1 MCGLR
6 GRLNEL
12 KACTNAG
19 LGSTTNRGVR
29 ELLTFHTPLDLVR
42 ERLPEKPVAC
52 VRPERVSLAAS
63 WFRDNF
69 PGEVLYAVK
78 ANPSPWALDACY
90 AAGLRWFDVASEDE
104 IRLVASRYKDAK
116 LAFMHPVKSRKAIE
130 RAYFEHNV
138 RVFSLDCEAE
148 LDKIIAATR
157 QAEDLTLVVRIAVK
171 NSDAVYALSNK
182 FGICDASAPSLLQKA
197 RCFADNLGVSFHVG
211 SQCMSPSSFR
221 EAMDLASRIICE
233 AGVIIDVVDVG
244 GGFPSAYPGM
254 TPPDLE
260 HYVQVIRSSFEAMP
274 VAMNARLWC
283 EPGRALVAESTSILA
298 RVELVKDG
306 ALHINDGSYGNLFDA
321 AHCKWPF
328 PVKAHRAD
336 GEFAAEGQTFR
347 LYGPT
352 CDSLDTMEGPFD
364 LPADIREG
372 DYIEFGM
379 LGAYGV
385 TMQTRFNGFGETETV
400 SVQDQPW
407 TSMYGD
413 APKRALPTS
422 RRNSRRSSRRLKV
435 VQ

>member
-1 MCGLR
+1 MRVEGQNLESKIR
-6 GRLNEL
+6 
-12 KACTNAG
+12 TNAG

-42 ERLPEKPVAC
+42 ERLPEVPVAC
-52 VRPERVSLAAS
+52 VRPERVSIAAT

-69 PGEVLYAVK
+69 PGDVLYAVK
-78 ANPSPWALDACY
+78 ANPSPWALDAVY
-90 AAGLRWFDVASEDE
+90 AAGLRWFDVASEQE
-104 IRLVASRYKDAK
+104 IQLIASRYPDAK
-116 LAFMHPVKSRKAIE
+116 MAFMHPVKSRKAIE
-130 RAYFEHNV
+130 RAYFEHGV

-148 LDKIIAATR
+148 LEKIVCATQR
-157 QAEDLTLVVRIAVK
+157 AEDLTLIVRLAVS
-171 NSDAVYALSNK
+171 NQDAAYALSNK
-182 FGICDASAPSLLQKA
+182 FGVSEEAAPALLQKA
-197 RCFADNLGVSFHVG
+197 RRYADNLGVSFHVG
-211 SQCMSPSSFR
+211 SQCMSPSAYR
-221 EAMDLASRIICE
+221 DAMDLAS
-233 AGVIIDVVDVG
+233 GVILKAAVTVDVVDVG

-260 HYVQVIRSSFEAMP
+260 LYVKVIKSAFEGMP
-274 VAMNARLWC
+274 VVMNAKLWC

-336 GEFAAEGQTFR
+336 GAFEGGEQTFK

-352 CDSLDTMEGPFD
+352 CDSMDAMEGPFS

-385 TMQTRFNGFGETETV
+385 AMQTRFNGFGDTETIHV
-400 SVQDQPW
+400 EDLPW
-407 TSMYGD
+407 TSMY
-413 APKRALPTS
+413 AVVEKRAAS
-422 RRNSRRSSRRLKV
+422 AARRPGRKSPRRLKV
-435 VQ
+435 VR